1 MMKKL
6 SIGIGAKI
14 FVGFI
19 ALIIIGVV
27 IGVAGY
33 FSLSRVTSAGSISD
47 LSAGV
52 QQKILEA
59 RILEKEYLL
68 RKDEDSYNRLLKCL
82 GELDA
87 HAANLRSGMDQSSNF
102 GEINEALQVYRQAM
116 AEIKKLEE
124 EDAKALKELQ
134 AVAGDITTMA
144 KAESAKA
151 ASAVKEDIL
160 QRNSKALKEYALESI
175 KNITAVGHDV
185 LKYYHEK
192 QMTKE
197 EALEAVRT
205 LHFAGDN
212 YFFVVQED
220 LILVAHGS
228 DRKLEGRDFGKIQ
241 DKKTGK
247 TFMIDVVEGAIKSGE
262 SFTEYFWTKPGMG
275 DAIFPKVTYAKHF
288 KPWNLVIC
296 AGVYIE
302 DIESQVAKTG
312 KAFEEG
318 INKLEQANGINTA
331 MLEARIDALYF
342 FSYGQKQEKVAEGI
356 SRLKQFAASN
366 EGLRQKGDVYLD
378 YFNRRVRNASAR
390 VQDVAKIDAAAE
402 KTAKVAG
409 GIGAYALNVF
419 SDAASGGKKFI
430 SIFILIGVAIGF
442 LIATLL
448 ARTII
453 RPIKHAIH
461 GILETSEQ
469 VSSASAQV
477 SSASHEL
484 AQGATHQAASIEET
498 SSALEEMTSMTK
510 QNAENAGHAN
520 ELTKESR
527 TIVGE
532 ANKTMEHLTASMSEI
547 SKASEE
553 TQKIVKTIDEIA
565 FQTNLLALNAAVEA
579 ARAGEAG
586 AGFAVVAEE
595 VRNLAMRAAEAA
607 RNTAGMIES
616 TVAKVKEG
624 SALVEKTNLDF
635 RKVASCVT
643 KSEELVGEIAAAS
656 VEQAQGI
663 SQINGAIAQM
673 DKVVQHN
680 SANAE
685 ESAAAS
691 QQMNSQAGNLE
702 GYLKDLVNL
711 VGGDVAKNMKSN
723 GKNGGQPP
731 VADFQTIT
739 TASKPRQK
747 TNGKKPPQAP
757 KACDKSRANQVIP
770 FDEGGMEEF

>member
-1 MMKKL
+1 MKKL
-6 SIGIGAKI
+6 AIGIGAKI
-14 FVGFI
+14 FIGFI

-33 FSLSRVTSAGSISD
+33 FSLSRVTSAGGIND
-47 LSAGV
+47 LSSSV

-68 RKDEDSYNRLLKCL
+68 RKDEDSFNRLLKCL
-82 GELDA
+82 GELDS
-87 HAANLRSGMDQSSNF
+87 HAASLKSGMDQSANF
-102 GEINEALQVYRQAM
+102 GEIGEALQVYRQAM
-116 AEIKKLEE
+116 AAIKKLEE
-124 EDAKALKELQ
+124 EDAKAMKELQ
-134 AVAGDITTMA
+134 EVAGSVTVMA
-144 KAESAKA
+144 REESAKVA
-151 ASAVKEDIL
+151 AAVKEDIL

-185 LKYYHEK
+185 LKFYHDR
-192 QMTKE
+192 QLTKE
-197 EALEAVRT
+197 DALEAVRM

-228 DRKLEGRDFGKIQ
+228 DRKLEGKDFGKIQ

-247 TFMIDVVEGAIKSGE
+247 TFMTEVVNGAVQHGE
-262 SFTEYFWTKPGMG
+262 SFTEYYWTKPGKG

-302 DIESQVAKTG
+302 DIEAQVAKTG

-318 INKLEQANGINTA
+318 LNKLEQANGINTA
-331 MLEARIDALYF
+331 MLQARINALYF
-342 FSYGQKQEKVAEGI
+342 FSSGQKAEKVAEEI
-356 SRLKQFAASN
+356 STLKNYAAAN
-366 EGLRQKGDVYLD
+366 EALKQKGDTYLES
-378 YFNRRVRNASAR
+378 FNRRVRNAAAR
-390 VQDVAKIDAAAE
+390 VQDIAKIDAAAQ

-409 GIGAYALNVF
+409 GIGAYALNIF

-430 SIFILIGVAIGF
+430 TIFILIGAAVGF
-442 LIATLL
+442 IIATLL

-453 RPIKHAIH
+453 RPIKRAIH

-510 QNAENAGHAN
+510 QNAENANHAN

-527 TIVGE
+527 SIVEE
-532 ANKTMEHLTASMSEI
+532 ANKTMAHLTASMSEI

-595 VRNLAMRAAEAA
+595 VRNLAMRAADAA

-635 RKVASCVT
+635 RKVAGCVT
-643 KSEELVGEIAAAS
+643 KSQELVGEIAAAS

-691 QQMNSQAGNLE
+691 QQMNSQAGNLDS
-702 GYLKDLVNL
+702 YLKELVNL
-711 VGGDVAKNMKSN
+711 VGGDMAKAAMSN
-723 GKNGGQPP
+723 GKNGDKPHTEAYRA
-731 VADFQTIT
+731 VAS
-739 TASKPRQK
+739 APEVSGA
-747 TNGKKPPQAP
+747 NGKKPVQAEKAGHKKP
-757 KACDKSRANQVIP
+757 KPNQVIP
-770 FDEGGMEEF
+770 MGEGGMEEF